1 MGFLPGRRFDFAVA
15 ARLGAELVRLL
26 VADPLPAETL
36 LNVNCPAGEPQGIE
50 VTRLGKRLYNDELRL
65 VDEDGDG
72 RRRYRD
78 LRLRALLRGRARHRP
93 GRGRARGRISL
104 TPVHFDLTDREG
116 LGRLREWDL
125 DRMFRGALAGA
136 AKDT

>member
-15 ARLGAELVRLL
+15 APVRR
-26 VADPLPAETL
+26 PARRGCWPPSRCPPATL

-50 VTRLGKRLYNDELRL
+50 VTRLGKRLYNDELKL

-72 RRRYRD
+72 RRRYRIYGFEPSFEDEPGTD
-78 LRLRALLRGRARHRP
+78 LAAV
-93 GRGRARGRISL
+93 ARGRISI

-116 LGRLREWDL
+116 LGRLRDWDL
-125 DRMFRGALAGA
+125 EAMLRDALAM
-136 AKDT
+136 TRRRR